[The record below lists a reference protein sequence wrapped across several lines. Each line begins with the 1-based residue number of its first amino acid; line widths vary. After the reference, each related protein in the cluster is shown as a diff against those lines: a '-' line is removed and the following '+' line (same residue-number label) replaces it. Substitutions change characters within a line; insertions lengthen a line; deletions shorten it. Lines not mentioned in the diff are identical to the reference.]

1 MKIREAIIEDLEQI
15 AIIQKQI
22 QDLHFKER
30 PKIFK
35 EKNINMIEEE
45 LVQIMRSKEEIII
58 VAVDEKSIIYG
69 ILIYKIKEIKNHIN
83 LRDSKILW
91 VDDIGVN
98 EKYRKKG
105 IGKKLMKEAE
115 NIARL
120 QKCNRLELNCWSF
133 NEDALNFYKSIKL
146 TTQRNIMEK
155 EIGGS
160 LI

>member
-1 MKIREAIIEDLEQI
+1 MKIRESKIEDLKQI

-22 QDLHFKER
+22 QDLHLKER
-30 PKIFK
+30 PEIFK
-35 EKNINMIEEE
+35 EKNMNMIEQE
-45 LVQIMRSKEEIII
+45 LIQIMKSKEETII
-58 VAVDEKSIIYG
+58 VAVNEKSIIYG

-83 LRDSKILW
+83 LQDSKILW

-98 EKYRKKG
+98 EKYRKNG
-105 IGKKLMKEAE
+105 IGKKLMQEAE

-133 NEDALNFYKSIKL
+133 NKDALEFYKSLKL

-155 EIGGS
+155 EI
-160 LI
+160 

>member
-1 MKIREAIIEDLEQI
+1 MKIREAKIEDLKQI
-15 AIIQKQI
+15 TIIQEQI
-22 QDLHFKER
+22 QDLHLKER
-30 PKIFK
+30 PEIFK
-35 EKNINMIEEE
+35 EKNMNMIEQE
-45 LVQIMRSKEEIII
+45 LIQIMNSKEETII

-83 LRDSKILW
+83 LQDSKILW

-98 EKYRKKG
+98 EKYRKNG
-105 IGKKLMKEAE
+105 IGKKLMEEAE

-133 NEDALNFYKSIKL
+133 NKDALEFYKSLEL

-155 EIGGS
+155 EI
-160 LI
+160 I

>member
-133 NEDALNFYKSIKL
+133 NEDALNFYKSIEL

>member
-1 MKIREAIIEDLEQI
+1 MKIREAKIEDLKQI

-22 QDLHFKER
+22 QDLHLKER
-30 PKIFK
+30 PEIFK
-35 EKNINMIEEE
+35 EKNMNMIEQE
-45 LVQIMRSKEEIII
+45 LIQMMNSKEETII
-58 VAVDEKSIIYG
+58 VAVNEKSIIYG

-83 LRDSKILW
+83 LQDSKILW

-98 EKYRKKG
+98 EKYRKNG
-105 IGKKLMKEAE
+105 IGKKLMEEAE

-133 NEDALNFYKSIKL
+133 NKDALEFYKSLEL

-155 EIGGS
+155 EI
-160 LI
+160 I